1 MLYPEIFK
9 PEDLSFGNRS
19 PNLNLARNVVRGGSS
34 HWKKQSVREVTC
46 PVGGCEHPVYLL
58 KEGSTLHIAPGKVSS
73 FEGDLK
79 QTQVTYDFIEDHH
92 VIHISTISIS
102 IRYKSVEVEIPA
114 NIQFSSALM
123 SRLLSQCTKLSLS
136 GPWQG
141 PYTDDNV

>member
-9 PEDLSFGNRS
+9 PEGMSFGNRS

-46 PVGGCEHPVYLL
+46 PVGGCEHLVYLL

-102 IRYKSVEVEIPA
+102 IRYRSIEVEIPSKHP
-114 NIQFSSALM
+114 ILLCIDVKIVEPVHKIIPFWALA
-123 SRLLSQCTKLSLS
+123 RAVY
-136 GPWQG
+136 GR
-141 PYTDDNV
+141 